1 MLQFLKIC
9 HYPCHLRG
17 EMERPLYSWTC
28 WCSPASLS
36 SLIIPNFFYFLF
48 TPGPRWIIYCTYNIT
63 LDLVHAVPSLSFE
76 KKINAWRSSYFI
88 YLYFLKFEIF
98 TCVYTYMC
106 ATVLLWRSLDNFG
119 DWWST
124 STFMR
129 FSRHSGARLALFFGH
144 WVILFTFKPLPL
156 ASCSLSLS

>member
-48 TPGPRWIIYCTYNIT
+48 IPGPRWIIYCTYNIT
-63 LDLVHAVPSLSFE
+63 LDLVHAAPSLSFE

-119 DWWST
+119 GLMIN
-124 STFMR
+124 FHIYA
-129 FSRHSGARLALFFGH
+129 FFEALRCQACTVF
-144 WVILFTFKPLPL
+144 WPLSHL
-156 ASCSLSLS
+156 VHI